1 MTTPEYSAQ
10 QLLEQG
16 VVIGKD
22 EDAIGRVGQVYLD
35 NETGVASWVTVKT
48 GWFGTRESFVPLQAA
63 TIRGAEVRV
72 PYDKDTIKGAPHHE
86 FAEQL
91 SGQDED
97 DLYTYYRIGSAG
109 GGDAPSYSR
118 GAMSS
123 ADPTPVADRDPAR
136 VENPGPGGTA
146 SSSDAGEYP
155 TRSEGQ
161 LPGGTDNVG
170 TGRPRLRR
178 FLVTEQQTITVPVT
192 HEEIRVVRD
201 PADNGELGDMRDR

>member
-1 MTTPEYSAQ
+1 MTTPEYYA

-22 EDAIGRVGQVYLD
+22 EDVIGRVGQVYLD

-91 SGQDED
+91 SRQDED
-97 DLYTYYRIGSAG
+97 DLYTYYGIGAL
-109 GGDAPSYSR
+109 GGDARSY
-118 GAMSS
+118 
-123 ADPTPVADRDPAR
+123 PRDATNQP
-136 VENPGPGGTA
+136 A
-146 SSSDAGEYP
+146 SSSDADAYP

-201 PADNGELGDMRDR
+201 PAENGENLGDMRDR